1 MFLGAGAT
9 NALTARNDAKGNSLI
24 ALAPQTR
31 HTALTGLQDA
41 STLSM
46 AWAGLNLRP
55 MKRKF
60 GMVVGLIVINLHKYI
75 SRHLELRG
83 NNAK

>member
-1 MFLGAGAT
+1 MVFGAGAT

-31 HTALTGLQDA
+31 HTALTELQEA

-46 AWAGLNLRP
+46 AWAGLSLGP
-55 MKRKF
+55 MKRKI
-60 GMVVGLIVINLHKYI
+60 GMVVGLIVITCINLFYD
-75 SRHLELRG
+75 S
-83 NNAK
+83 